1 MAFESLSDRLQNI
14 FKNMTKKGKLDEKDV
29 DQALREVR
37 LAMLEAD
44 VNYIVV
50 KSFMQTVK
58 EKAIGEKVWTSLTPA
73 QQVIKIVN
81 DELTEL
87 MGAENVPLLK
97 APQSPTVIM
106 MVGLQGSGK
115 TTSTGKLANHI
126 RKRLNGKPML
136 VAADIY
142 RPAAV
147 EQLKTLGR
155 QLDVPVFDM
164 GTDVSP
170 VEIAKQG
177 IAAAKEQGCDYVL
190 VDTAG
195 RLHIDEALMDELQAI
210 KTEINPTEILLVVDA
225 MTGQD
230 AINVTIHFH
239 DHLRLSGAILTKLDG
254 DARGGAALSIR
265 QMASIPIKFIGTGEK
280 LAALE
285 PFYPD
290 RMASRILG
298 MGDVLSLIE
307 KAQEDLDED
316 VAMKSTEKMLSGQFD
331 LEDFLA
337 QMQQMKKLGPL
348 EGILK
353 MLPGAG
359 QMGLDKVNID
369 PKQMAH
375 VEAIIYSMTPE
386 ERKNPSLLNHK
397 RKLRISKG
405 CGRGVPEINRLLKQF
420 EQSKKM
426 MKQMSS
432 MMGGQPQGGKKGKK
446 GKKGMPNLSQ
456 MPNMPTGGNFPGL
469 GGLPGLG
476 GKGGFPG
483 MGGKGGKGGFPF

>member
-1 MAFESLSDRLQNI
+1 MAFESLSDRLQDI

-97 APQSPTVIM
+97 APKSPTVIM

-126 RKRLNGKPML
+126 RKRLDGKPML

-155 QLDVPVFDM
+155 QLDVPVFDL

-177 IAAAKEQGCDYVL
+177 VAAAIEQGCDYVL

-195 RLHIDEALMDELQAI
+195 RLHIDEALMGELQAI
-210 KTEINPTEILLVVDA
+210 KAEINPTEILLVVDA

-239 DHLRLSGAILTKLDG
+239 DHLRLTGAILTKLDG

-265 QMASIPIKFIGTGEK
+265 QMASIPIN
-280 LAALE
+280 
-285 PFYPD
+285 
-290 RMASRILG
+290 
-298 MGDVLSLIE
+298 
-307 KAQEDLDED
+307 
-316 VAMKSTEKMLSGQFD
+316 
-331 LEDFLA
+331 
-337 QMQQMKKLGPL
+337 
-348 EGILK
+348 
-353 MLPGAG
+353 
-359 QMGLDKVNID
+359 GL
-369 PKQMAH
+369 
-375 VEAIIYSMTPE
+375 
-386 ERKNPSLLNHK
+386 
-397 RKLRISKG
+397 
-405 CGRGVPEINRLLKQF
+405 
-420 EQSKKM
+420 
-426 MKQMSS
+426 
-432 MMGGQPQGGKKGKK
+432 
-446 GKKGMPNLSQ
+446 
-456 MPNMPTGGNFPGL
+456 
-469 GGLPGLG
+469 
-476 GKGGFPG
+476 
-483 MGGKGGKGGFPF
+483 